1 METPGH
7 NTYRPSTPPF
17 VPRSL
22 THSSGPKLIAAAVH
36 CGPIAQCDPWTARFS
51 SLSLQTLALHFSAT
65 AVSTLSHPHKYT
77 GTPPTHTH
85 THTKYC
91 SAKTNS
97 GPFFFPFTPTKY
109 CWTNLS
115 SYPRKLHYIFMQS
128 LSGNC
133 SFFFPASPWAPG
145 RRRLKVCPHSKLGL
159 NWEGSSEPPYF
170 LLFAGEY
177 CLDWCN
183 RWSFHAALTLV
194 VPSLIAYRE
203 DSQHM

>member
-85 THTKYC
+85 THKILQC
-91 SAKTNS
+91 KNKFR
-97 GPFFFPFTPTKY
+97 PVFFSIYTHKILL
-109 CWTNLS
+109 NKS
-115 SYPRKLHYIFMQS
+115 VKL
-128 LSGNC
+128 
-133 SFFFPASPWAPG
+133 P
-145 RRRLKVCPHSKLGL
+145 
-159 NWEGSSEPPYF
+159 EET
-170 LLFAGEY
+170 
-177 CLDWCN
+177 
-183 RWSFHAALTLV
+183 TLYV
-194 VPSLIAYRE
+194 YAILIW
-203 DSQHM
+203 